1 MINNSRTKM
10 MVSAAAAFDS
20 NWRVNDTKILV
31 FAGLVCE
38 MNGLKPKDFFRR
50 RLRFL
55 TLKTCQF
62 QLNTK
67 GF

>member
-1 MINNSRTKM
+1 
-10 MVSAAAAFDS
+10 MVSAAAASDS
-20 NWRVNDTKILV
+20 NYRGNDTKILD

-50 RLRFL
+50 KLCFL

-62 QLNTK
+62 QLNTR